1 MTTPT
6 PTASAAPVPA
16 PAHLPHRA
24 ARRRP
29 GLPWTYWRVET
40 LATLRRADTL
50 FFTILMP
57 LGMYLLFG
65 KMSDFQT
72 TSVGHGN
79 VTAAIMVNMSV
90 FSAAIAATSI
100 AASAAVEQA
109 GGWGRQVALTA
120 GGLRSYVLAKLL
132 TAVTISIIPAVL
144 IFAAGALTGATI
156 DSPERWAASFVLSL
170 VPAVPF
176 ACFGLAAGLWVP
188 SNTAVGVA
196 SASVSIMAFLGNVF
210 MPLSGVLFT
219 LAHWTPLYGPAVL
232 AQRPLT
238 DGVVASMTDAVS
250 EPLWYGLAN
259 LVGWTTLFL
268 LLCAAAR
275 RRSTVRS

>member
-1 MTTPT
+1 MTTTPATSAPT
-6 PTASAAPVPA
+6 LTTPA
-16 PAHLPHRA
+16 PAASRVPH
-24 ARRRP
+24 RRP

-79 VTAAIMVNMSV
+79 VTATIMVNMAV
-90 FSAAIAATSI
+90 YSAAIAATSV

-120 GGLRSYVLAKLL
+120 GGLRSYIIAKLL
-132 TAVTISIIPAVL
+132 TAVTISVIPAVL
-144 IFAAGALTGATI
+144 IFATGALTGATI
-156 DSPERWAASFVLSL
+156 DSPGRWATSFLLSL

-219 LAHWTPLYGPAVL
+219 IAHFTPLYGPATL
-232 AQRPLT
+232 AGRPVSGST
-238 DGVVASMTDAVS
+238 VATMTGTVS
-250 EPLWYGLAN
+250 EPLWYSLVN
-259 LVGWTTLFL
+259 LVAWTTAFL
-268 LLCAAAR
+268 LLCLAAR
-275 RRSTVRS
+275 RRSTVRK